1 MKTVNRTPEEQA
13 ILDNIVA
20 CLNYKK
26 IEQKDLCEYLGFS
39 SQMFTNWKNKSS
51 NSYLKRLTKIAEF
64 LDISVDHL
72 LGKVSISGVEN
83 ADHVIVLDNGRISGY
98 GTPAEML
105 ATNPIYQEV
114 YNSQTKGSGDFDEK
128 GGDNNG

>member
-39 SQMFTNWKNKSS
+39 SQMFTNWKTNQ
-51 NSYLKRLTKIAEF
+51 
-64 LDISVDHL
+64 
-72 LGKVSISGVEN
+72 
-83 ADHVIVLDNGRISGY
+83 VILI
-98 GTPAEML
+98 
-105 ATNPIYQEV
+105 
-114 YNSQTKGSGDFDEK
+114 
-128 GGDNNG
+128 

>member
-72 LGKVSISGVEN
+72 LGKVSISGASELEERLLRYFSFC
-83 ADHVIVLDNGRISGY
+83 D
-98 GTPAEML
+98 AEG
-105 ATNPIYQEV
+105 
-114 YNSQTKGSGDFDEK
+114 K
-128 GGDNNG
+128 

>member
-39 SQMFTNWKNKSS
+39 SQRYCQYYKC
-51 NSYLKRLTKIAEF
+51 
-64 LDISVDHL
+64 H
-72 LGKVSISGVEN
+72 
-83 ADHVIVLDNGRISGY
+83 
-98 GTPAEML
+98 
-105 ATNPIYQEV
+105 
-114 YNSQTKGSGDFDEK
+114 
-128 GGDNNG
+128 